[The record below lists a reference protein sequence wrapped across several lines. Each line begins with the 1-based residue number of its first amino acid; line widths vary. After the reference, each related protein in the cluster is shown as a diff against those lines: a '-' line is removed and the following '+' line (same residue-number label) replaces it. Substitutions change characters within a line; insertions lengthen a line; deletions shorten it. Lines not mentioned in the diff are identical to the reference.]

1 MNRLKLNMRVGM
13 KVSRRGAAEAIM
25 AIRQGVGERSK
36 HQSRPQTVL
45 HTQPHRSL
53 TAAAPS
59 TYEYMEGVLRVGKGG
74 YGIFTLSKV

>member
-1 MNRLKLNMRVGM
+1 MRVGM

-53 TAAAPS
+53 TAASPQPRRARTS
-59 TYEYMEGVLRVGKGG
+59 IWRGCRG
-74 YGIFTLSKV
+74 